1 MDFGSRIFL
10 VFAMAKVMNSVSG
23 LLSMLKD
30 DNPVIKQQALHN
42 LNNFVDVFWPEISN
56 TIPIIF
62 CVIKFGTW
70 LLLSVS
76 HCLLS
81 VKSIAALTVYIAVMV
96 VSLKLYYHLGEYD
109 DDSLSYA
116 LGAGSLFD
124 ISKDSAKAIDQYAR
138 LKSKATESSPD

>member
-56 TIPIIF
+56 TIPI
-62 CVIKFGTW
+62 
-70 LLLSVS
+70 
-76 HCLLS
+76 
-81 VKSIAALTVYIAVMV
+81 M
-96 VSLKLYYHLGEYD
+96 
-109 DDSLSYA
+109 
-116 LGAGSLFD
+116 
-124 ISKDSAKAIDQYAR
+124 
-138 LKSKATESSPD
+138 

>member
-56 TIPIIF
+56 GIPI
-62 CVIKFGTW
+62 
-70 LLLSVS
+70 
-76 HCLLS
+76 
-81 VKSIAALTVYIAVMV
+81 M
-96 VSLKLYYHLGEYD
+96 
-109 DDSLSYA
+109 
-116 LGAGSLFD
+116 
-124 ISKDSAKAIDQYAR
+124 
-138 LKSKATESSPD
+138 

>member
-56 TIPIIF
+56 SIPI
-62 CVIKFGTW
+62 
-70 LLLSVS
+70 
-76 HCLLS
+76 
-81 VKSIAALTVYIAVMV
+81 M
-96 VSLKLYYHLGEYD
+96 
-109 DDSLSYA
+109 
-116 LGAGSLFD
+116 
-124 ISKDSAKAIDQYAR
+124 
-138 LKSKATESSPD
+138 